1 MTMKIVFTNL
11 IIKKKFY
18 EEVLK
23 VYLLWAL
30 FMIKLIYQ
38 INIERKYIMKDDKYF
53 FELLRNIELE
63 EIKFIIENNGKIIGK
78 SL

>member
-38 INIERKYIMKDDKYF
+38 INIERKYVMKDDKYF

-63 EIKFIIENNGKIIGK
+63 EIKSIIENNGKIIGK